1 MQLLPTFGCSFKP
14 INAKHA
20 VWDRREAGM
29 ETISIHDASGRAFNA
44 RVDVADGQ
52 IILHSRSGGGVKT
65 RNPDYR
71 LALVEILT
79 RLSAHGADYSVYLDS
94 SAAHKERPEL
104 NDRYLMSSL
113 ELHSDVEKS
122 ASQIIRKSNENSRSN
137 GAWRRILF
145 AVKGMASASIIS
157 TIGQTQQA
165 LPPITAGDL
174 SRLGKDHIEAA
185 ILEIREGRERPNR
198 FEEGRKYRLIVGDG
212 GSDLPPKKV
221 FGIALAIMLERPVTP
236 ADFSSG
242 EPIFSVLQSHGFQ
255 LVQSVEAD
263 PGMQEDAKEFIRD
276 DVEPMPPVEEDVRA
290 LEGDRRLRVHYYA
303 ERSTS
308 LPRWFRAKFKRLN
321 GRLLCERCGKDYI
334 SEYGEVLAEA
344 CFDVHH
350 KVPLSEREEAA
361 HTTAEQLQLLCA
373 NCHRVTH
380 REMSHKD

>member
-1 MQLLPTFGCSFKP
+1 
-14 INAKHA
+14 
-20 VWDRREAGM
+20 M
-29 ETISIHDASGRAFNA
+29 ETISIHDARDQVLNA

-52 IILHSRSGGGVKT
+52 IILHSRSGGGIRT

-79 RLSAHGADYSVYLDS
+79 RLLAHSIDYSVYLDS
-94 SAAHKERPEL
+94 SAAHKERPDL
-104 NDRYLMSSL
+104 KDRYLVSSARL
-113 ELHSDVEKS
+113 SLDVEEA
-122 ASQIIRKSNENSRSN
+122 ASQIIRKSNEGSRSN

-145 AVKGMASASIIS
+145 AVNGMAAASIIAVV
-157 TIGQTQQA
+157 GQHKPA

-174 SRLGKDHIEAA
+174 SRVSKEHIEAA

-212 GSDLPPKKV
+212 GTDLPPKKV
-221 FGIALAIMLERPVTP
+221 FGIALAIMLDRPVTP

-242 EPIFSVLQSHGFQ
+242 EPIFSVLQLHGFQ
-255 LVQSVEAD
+255 VVQSVDAD
-263 PGMQEDAKEFIRD
+263 QGMQEETDEFIYD
-276 DVEPMPPVEEDVRA
+276 EADIVPPVEEDIRA
-290 LEGDRRLRVHYYA
+290 LEGDRRLQAHYRS
-303 ERSTS
+303 ERSSS

-334 SEYGEVLAEA
+334 AEYGEVLAEA

-350 KVPLSEREEAA
+350 KVPLSERVEAA
-361 HTTAEQLQLLCA
+361 HTTAEELQLLCA

-380 REMSHKD
+380 REMSRKD